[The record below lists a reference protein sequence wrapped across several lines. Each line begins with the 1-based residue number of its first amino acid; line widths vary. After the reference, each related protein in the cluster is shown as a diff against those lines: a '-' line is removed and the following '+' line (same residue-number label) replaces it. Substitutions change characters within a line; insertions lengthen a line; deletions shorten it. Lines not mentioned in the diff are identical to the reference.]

1 MKQWALFHGAAGPS
15 KMNQDTR
22 TVLRVSV
29 VTMASNALLAVF
41 KLLAGILASSG
52 AMISDAVHTIS
63 DVFGTLAVV
72 IGYHF
77 SGKSPD
83 KEHPYGHE
91 RIECLVALLL
101 AAMLLVL
108 GLGIG
113 FQGLQHI
120 VLHFT
125 SVDGLGS
132 PMGKDGDS
140 RYNTFAL
147 AMALISVAAK
157 EWMYRYTMKA
167 ANQIGST
174 SLKADAWHHR
184 SDALSSV
191 GGFVGILGLRLGYPL
206 VDAAASLII
215 CFFICGASFHI
226 VRSAVDQ
233 LIDHALSDGENQK
246 IQELILQDSSVRSLD
261 ILRTRMFGCRSYVD
275 VEIAMDS
282 ELTLM
287 QAHDFARRIH
297 DRIERE
303 CPGVKHCMIHV
314 NPYPSDESERETM

>member
-1 MKQWALFHGAAGPS
+1 M
-15 KMNQDTR
+15 
-22 TVLRVSV
+22 VRVSV
-29 VTMASNALLAVF
+29 VTMTSNALLAVF

-63 DVFGTLAVV
+63 DVFSTLAVL

-101 AAMLLVL
+101 AAMLLIL

-113 FQGLQHI
+113 FQGLHQV
-120 VLHFT
+120 VLHFA
-125 SVDGLGS
+125 SAESSRPVPLAGKEAAS
-132 PMGKDGDS
+132 P
-140 RYNTFAL
+140 YNTFAL
-147 AMALISVAAK
+147 IMALISVAAK

-191 GGFVGILGLRLGYPL
+191 GGFVGILGIRLGYPL
-206 VDAAASLII
+206 VDAAASLVI
-215 CFFICGASFHI
+215 CLFICGASFHI

-261 ILRTRMFGCRSYVD
+261 ILRTRMFGCRSFVD

-282 ELTLM
+282 NLTLL
-287 QAHDFARRIH
+287 QAHDSARRIH

-314 NPYPSDESERETM
+314 NPYPADERENEITGSLH